1 MLCLHRMLLLSKI
14 SLSSVF
20 QVTES
25 QIKCTFF
32 FGELVLHS
40 AFLFF
45 LLPLTWSMHEYMGE
59 IKLKLNY

>member
-32 FGELVLHS
+32 LVSWFCILL
-40 AFLFF
+40 FYFF